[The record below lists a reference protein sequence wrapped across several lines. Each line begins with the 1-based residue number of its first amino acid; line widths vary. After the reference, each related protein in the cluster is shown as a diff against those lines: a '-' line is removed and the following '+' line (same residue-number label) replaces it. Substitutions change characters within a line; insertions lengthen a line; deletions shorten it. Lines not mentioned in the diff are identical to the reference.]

1 MIHIQYFGALHDQL
15 GCAHEELAW
24 LGGTSD
30 ELLTHLRERGEPWC
44 STLQTY
50 RIFKIAVNRV
60 LMHEAVDIHD
70 GDHVGFLPPVTGG

>member
-1 MIHIQYFGALHDQL
+1 
-15 GCAHEELAW
+15 
-24 LGGTSD
+24 
-30 ELLTHLRERGEPWC
+30 
-44 STLQTY
+44 LQTD